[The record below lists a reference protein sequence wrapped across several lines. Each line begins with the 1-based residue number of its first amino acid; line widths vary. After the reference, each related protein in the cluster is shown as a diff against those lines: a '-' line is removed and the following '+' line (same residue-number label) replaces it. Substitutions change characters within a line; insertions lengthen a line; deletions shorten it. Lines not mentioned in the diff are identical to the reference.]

1 MILRY
6 SFLFCTCKEVSS
18 VLESSSYPSRL
29 YTCVW
34 KRSAFEDAILLE
46 ARQCCAL
53 TFAWLCACFAGII
66 DDVYGANFL
75 QGSTDGNVQD
85 ENRHGTFVSGVIGG
99 VANNGQGIAGM
110 NQVRQPVQ
118 GQATETY

>member
-1 MILRY
+1 MFLRIAAIQAICILVPGNDQP
-6 SFLFCTCKEVSS
+6 LKMPFCLRLGNA
-18 VLESSSYPSRL
+18 VLSPS
-29 YTCVW
+29 
-34 KRSAFEDAILLE
+34 
-46 ARQCCAL
+46 
-53 TFAWLCACFAGII
+53 AWLCACFAGII

-118 GQATETY
+118 GQVTETY